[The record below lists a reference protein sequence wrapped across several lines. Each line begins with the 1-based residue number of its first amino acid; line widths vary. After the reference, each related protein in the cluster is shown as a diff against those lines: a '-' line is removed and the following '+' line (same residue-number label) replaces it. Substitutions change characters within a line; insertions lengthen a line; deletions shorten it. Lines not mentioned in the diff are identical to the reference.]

1 MDSHNYNTRNN
12 SISTIEGKEESETS
26 PCDTIAFI
34 KSLETKLLARFDGID
49 QELLNIKDVVI
60 KNLQVENQ
68 KLRNKINQLEN
79 KVISLEANTNSL
91 EQYGRRNNLEISG
104 IPDSISNNELE
115 DKVIEIL
122 SKVDVNV
129 SKNDIEACHRMGKS
143 KKSSKRTIVRFV
155 NRRYAKKALINRKKL
170 ITMDKSSLGLSNDVF
185 INENVRPQNGK
196 IYFHCRQLKRIRKI
210 ENTYTRDGIVHIA
223 SPDIEGGKH
232 VKIFHMNSLYDLFPD
247 HDFGKDAKEE
257 DLNVSFQSSY

>member
-1 MDSHNYNTRNN
+1 MSSHNYNTRNN
-12 SISTIEGKEESETS
+12 SLSIIEEREENESTSCNTIE
-26 PCDTIAFI
+26 FI

-68 KLRNKINQLEN
+68 KLRYKINQLEN

-104 IPDSISNNELE
+104 IPDSIGHNELE

-129 SKNDIEACHRMGKS
+129 SNNDIEACHRMGKS
-143 KKSSKRTIVRFV
+143 KNNSKKTIVRFV
-155 NRRYAKKALINRKKL
+155 NRKFAKKALINRKKL

-185 INENVRPQNGK
+185 INENLTPENGK
-196 IYFHCRQLKRIRKI
+196 IYFHCRQLKRLRKV
-210 ENTYTRDGIVHIA
+210 ENTYTRDGIVHLA
-223 SPDIEGGKH
+223 SPNIEDGKL
-232 VKIFHMNSLYDLFPD
+232 VKIFHLNSLYDLFPEY
-247 HDFGKDAKEE
+247 DFGKDAKDE
-257 DLNVSFQSSY
+257 DLNVSVQSSY

>member
-1 MDSHNYNTRNN
+1 MSSNNYNTRNN
-12 SISTIEGKEESETS
+12 SISTLEEKEESETS
-26 PCDTIAFI
+26 PCDKIAFI

-49 QELLNIKDVVI
+49 QELLNIKDPVI

-122 SKVDVNV
+122 STVDVNV
-129 SKNDIEACHRMGKS
+129 SKSDIEACHRMGKS
-143 KKSSKRTIVRFV
+143 KKKF
-155 NRRYAKKALINRKKL
+155 
-170 ITMDKSSLGLSNDVF
+170 
-185 INENVRPQNGK
+185 
-196 IYFHCRQLKRIRKI
+196 
-210 ENTYTRDGIVHIA
+210 
-223 SPDIEGGKH
+223 
-232 VKIFHMNSLYDLFPD
+232 
-247 HDFGKDAKEE
+247 
-257 DLNVSFQSSY
+257 

>member
-1 MDSHNYNTRNN
+1 M
-12 SISTIEGKEESETS
+12 
-26 PCDTIAFI
+26 
-34 KSLETKLLARFDGID
+34 
-49 QELLNIKDVVI
+49 
-60 KNLQVENQ
+60 
-68 KLRNKINQLEN
+68 RNKINQLEN

-185 INENVRPQNGK
+185 INENLTPQNGK

-210 ENTYTRDGIVHIA
+210 ENTYTRDGIVQIA

-232 VKIFHMNSLYDLFPD
+232 VKIFHMNSLYELFPD

-257 DLNVSFQSSY
+257 DLNVSVQSSY